1 MFYTRYL
8 VPLHVLAV
16 LGLMASHGVSMFSM
30 YRIRRV
36 GLDREKIAELIAFS
50 GSTVLPMYI
59 SLAVLLVT
67 GVAVALKFKYL
78 DEPWILWSIALL
90 VAVLVSMYALAR
102 PYFRRLTA
110 ACAMRPS
117 GVPRVSDEE
126 LQELVATPK
135 AHLITIIGTA
145 GLAVIVFLMIT
156 KPGLGS

>member
-1 MFYTRYL
+1 MFYLRYL
-8 VPLHVLAV
+8 VPLHVLGV
-16 LGLMASHGVSMFSM
+16 LGLLASHGVSIFAM

-36 GLDREKIAELIAFS
+36 GLNREKIADLIAFS
-50 GSTVLPMYI
+50 GSTVIPMYV
-59 SLAVLLVT
+59 SLGVLLAT

-78 DEPWILWSIALL
+78 SEPWIVWSIVVL

-126 LQELVATPK
+126 LQELVGNSRT
-135 AHLITIIGTA
+135 HLITLIGSV
-145 GLAVIVFLMIT
+145 GLAIIVFLMIN
-156 KPGLGS
+156 KPGLGT

>member
-1 MFYTRYL
+1 MFYLRYL
-8 VPLHVLAV
+8 VPLHVLGV
-16 LGLMASHGVSMFSM
+16 LGLLASHGVSMFAM

-36 GLDREKIAELIAFS
+36 GSNREKIAELIAFS
-50 GSTVLPMYI
+50 GSTVIPMYV

-78 DEPWILWSIALL
+78 SEPWILWSIVVL

-110 ACAMRPS
+110 SCAMRPS

-126 LQELVATPK
+126 LQELVTSPR
-135 AHLITIIGTA
+135 AHLLTVIGA
-145 GLAVIVFLMIT
+145 VGLAIIVFLMVN
-156 KPGLGS
+156 KPGLGT